1 MATVSAVMG
10 NGLLRRKMAERGYTQ
25 VELAELLN
33 DWLRRH
39 GEEGTVSDRMVRY
52 WVTGKTRRPWERTRL
67 ALEAVFGCSLEELG
81 FEPPVQTS
89 PTRTVEQPVNRRSF
103 LSATT
108 ASAAS
113 PLMSTAPSS
122 VGFTEL
128 AAIRRKLDALNA
140 LDQEQGGH
148 DRLERAALQA
158 ASEAL
163 DLQQGNAS
171 QAIRRRLFSLAADLT
186 ATAAWTA
193 LDARNFGRARQH
205 LDSALALAGMG
216 QDSVTELRA
225 WKTLAM
231 LGFNTHRY
239 TESLAAAQAAQ
250 RTGAARRDPIF
261 AALGHT
267 QAAVGHAALGDRQ
280 ATLRSL
286 GYAEEALSKVS
297 VKPRP
302 TWVSFFGPG
311 ELYSVRASTQ
321 QDLSRPAE
329 AEAAAYRALAFL
341 PEQFRR
347 NRASVTA
354 RLAIAL
360 VQQREIEQGC
370 ARAEEV
376 FGLMEGHPLPGR
388 LRSLIG
394 DFHRDLLTMAP
405 DSRAAND
412 WADCFR
418 TEWI

>member
-1 MATVSAVMG
+1 MATVSAVTG

-148 DRLERAALQA
+148 DRLERAAIQA

-163 DLQQGNAS
+163 ELQQGNAS
-171 QAIRRRLFSLAADLT
+171 QAVRRRLFSLAADLT

-193 LDARNFGRARQH
+193 LDARNFARARQH

-216 QDSVTELRA
+216 QDSVTELRV

-239 TESLAAAQAAQ
+239 TDSLAAAQAAQ
-250 RTGAARRDPIF
+250 RTGVARRDPIF
-261 AALGHT
+261 AAVGHT

-297 VKPRP
+297 ERQRP

-341 PEQFRR
+341 PERFRR

-360 VQQREIEQGC
+360 VQQGEVEQGC
-370 ARAEEV
+370 VRAEEV
-376 FGLMEGHPLPGR
+376 FRLMEGHPLPGR

-405 DSRAAND
+405 ASRAAND
-412 WADCFR
+412 WADRFR